1 MYGFSVSFG
10 FFGIAGIFRT
20 ASRAIDGRPQSQIRS
35 GDGKQE
41 ADQRDRRA
49 CDTQRLFWN
58 HAWKLIRLNLLFLAC
73 CIPVVT
79 MPAALCAMDR
89 ALIVLVRE
97 GNVLLWEEF
106 RDEFKKDFWRSLPL
120 GLLFGGLLFLGYFLL
135 SLGMGN
141 FGTFLGPM
149 FFAFGLFAIGL
160 ALGRGSYAFLM
171 RAMFDLPNGQIL
183 KNANGMSALRG
194 GRGWLPIVV
203 HGVGFLFGF
212 SFFPYTLIV
221 IALFGISLPQYLIC
235 YLLNDPIQKNIIS
248 PWERM
253 QAQKET

>member
-1 MYGFSVSFG
+1 MQLDIGILIAFIIYFALMVWIGFYFYRKSNNISDYFLGGRSLGSWV
-10 FFGIAGIFRT
+10 T
-20 ASRAIDGRPQSQIRS
+20 ALSPQASDMS
-35 GDGKQE
+35 G
-41 ADQRDRRA
+41 
-49 CDTQRLFWN
+49 W
-58 HAWKLIRLNLLFLAC
+58 LLLGL
-73 CIPVVT
+73 
-79 MPAALCAMDR
+79 PAAA
-89 ALIVLVRE
+89 
-97 GNVLLWEEF
+97 
-106 RDEFKKDFWRSLPL
+106 FWS
-120 GLLFGGLLFLGYFLL
+120 GL
-135 SLGMGN
+135 S
-141 FGTFLGPM
+141 
-149 FFAFGLFAIGL
+149 AAWIAIGL

-203 HGVGFLFGF
+203 HGVGFLFGI

>member
-1 MYGFSVSFG
+1 
-10 FFGIAGIFRT
+10 
-20 ASRAIDGRPQSQIRS
+20 
-35 GDGKQE
+35 
-41 ADQRDRRA
+41 
-49 CDTQRLFWN
+49 
-58 HAWKLIRLNLLFLAC
+58 
-73 CIPVVT
+73 

-149 FFAFGLFAIGL
+149 FFAFGLFTIGL

>member
-1 MYGFSVSFG
+1 
-10 FFGIAGIFRT
+10 
-20 ASRAIDGRPQSQIRS
+20 
-35 GDGKQE
+35 
-41 ADQRDRRA
+41 
-49 CDTQRLFWN
+49 
-58 HAWKLIRLNLLFLAC
+58 
-73 CIPVVT
+73 
-79 MPAALCAMDR
+79 
-89 ALIVLVRE
+89 
-97 GNVLLWEEF
+97 
-106 RDEFKKDFWRSLPL
+106 
-120 GLLFGGLLFLGYFLL
+120 
-135 SLGMGN
+135 MGN

-149 FFAFGLFAIGL
+149 FFAFGLFTIGF

-171 RAMFDLPNGQIL
+171 RAMVRSAQRPDPEEMPT
-183 KNANGMSALRG
+183 GMSALRG

-248 PWERM
+248 PWEKM

>member
-1 MYGFSVSFG
+1 MQRGMRREG
-10 FFGIAGIFRT
+10 RGLPAPREGARRFFY
-20 ASRAIDGRPQSQIRS
+20 
-35 GDGKQE
+35 
-41 ADQRDRRA
+41 
-49 CDTQRLFWN
+49 LFWN
-58 HAWKLIRLNLLFLAC
+58 HAWKLIRLN
-73 CIPVVT
+73 
-79 MPAALCAMDR
+79 
-89 ALIVLVRE
+89 
-97 GNVLLWEEF
+97 
-106 RDEFKKDFWRSLPL
+106 
-120 GLLFGGLLFLGYFLL
+120 LLFLGYFLL

>member
-1 MYGFSVSFG
+1 
-10 FFGIAGIFRT
+10 
-20 ASRAIDGRPQSQIRS
+20 
-35 GDGKQE
+35 
-41 ADQRDRRA
+41 
-49 CDTQRLFWN
+49 
-58 HAWKLIRLNLLFLAC
+58 
-73 CIPVVT
+73 
-79 MPAALCAMDR
+79 MPEPY
-89 ALIVLVRE
+89 V
-97 GNVLLWEEF
+97 
-106 RDEFKKDFWRSLPL
+106 
-120 GLLFGGLLFLGYFLL
+120 
-135 SLGMGN
+135 
-141 FGTFLGPM
+141 
-149 FFAFGLFAIGL
+149 
-160 ALGRGSYAFLM
+160 
-171 RAMFDLPNGQIL
+171 PNSQIL

>member
-1 MYGFSVSFG
+1 
-10 FFGIAGIFRT
+10 
-20 ASRAIDGRPQSQIRS
+20 
-35 GDGKQE
+35 
-41 ADQRDRRA
+41 
-49 CDTQRLFWN
+49 
-58 HAWKLIRLNLLFLAC
+58 
-73 CIPVVT
+73 

-149 FFAFGLFAIGL
+149 FFAFGLFTVGF

-171 RAMFDLPNGQIL
+171 RELIEITQAEGEAQRRDGVKMTAAEREREIAKLEKEMRAAAKQMEYEYAAVLRDRIIE
-183 KNANGMSALRG
+183 LRG
-194 GRGWLPIVV
+194 KK
-203 HGVGFLFGF
+203 
-212 SFFPYTLIV
+212 
-221 IALFGISLPQYLIC
+221 
-235 YLLNDPIQKNIIS
+235 D
-248 PWERM
+248 
-253 QAQKET
+253 

>member
-1 MYGFSVSFG
+1 MLLLNCAVLPY
-10 FFGIAGIFRT
+10 ILIQHEAPAAEAGKVGK
-20 ASRAIDGRPQSQIRS
+20 AERAVKCGRLRRVVRRQLDLPHAVESLEQSAQQ
-35 GDGKQE
+35 GC
-41 ADQRDRRA
+41 ADPAALPLRRDQNILNEHDRRA
-49 CDTQRLFWN
+49 VADCADQPGQ
-58 HAWKLIRLNLLFLAC
+58 LA
-73 CIPVVT
+73 
-79 MPAALCAMDR
+79 
-89 ALIVLVRE
+89 VLPR
-97 GNVLLWEEF
+97 
-106 RDEFKKDFWRSLPL
+106 
-120 GLLFGGLLFLGYFLL
+120 
-135 SLGMGN
+135 
-141 FGTFLGPM
+141 
-149 FFAFGLFAIGL
+149 
-160 ALGRGSYAFLM
+160 GRGSYAVLM

-235 YLLNDPIQKNIIS
+235 YLLNGPIQKNIIS

>member
-1 MYGFSVSFG
+1 MKIEVNCMAKS
-10 FFGIAGIFRT
+10 RET
-20 ASRAIDGRPQSQIRS
+20 ALYYDPEGGERAQQV
-35 GDGKQE
+35 K
-41 ADQRDRRA
+41 
-49 CDTQRLFWN
+49 T
-58 HAWKLIRLNLLFLAC
+58 
-73 CIPVVT
+73 
-79 MPAALCAMDR
+79 
-89 ALIVLVRE
+89 VLVCMGARIK
-97 GNVLLWEEF
+97 NIAAA
-106 RDEFKKDFWRSLPL
+106 DFAQTV
-120 GLLFGGLLFLGYFLL
+120 GF
-135 SLGMGN
+135 
-141 FGTFLGPM
+141 
-149 FFAFGLFAIGL
+149 

-235 YLLNDPIQKNIIS
+235 YLLNGPIQKNIIS